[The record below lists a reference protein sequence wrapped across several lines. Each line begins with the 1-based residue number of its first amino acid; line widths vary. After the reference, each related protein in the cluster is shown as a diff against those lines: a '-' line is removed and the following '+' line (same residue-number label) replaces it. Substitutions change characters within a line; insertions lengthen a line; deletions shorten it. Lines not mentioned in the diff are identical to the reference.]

1 MSKID
6 LTQLTISELQI
17 ELKKRKHGYTISA
30 FIVGMMIGCAFFVVI
45 TKGFSWFLFVPLLFA
60 YWFRNAKTD
69 YDEVKQEIESR
80 KQPAI

>member
-6 LTQLTISELQI
+6 LSQLSTDQLQI
-17 ELKKRKHGYTISA
+17 ELKKRKQGYQISA
-30 FIVGMMIGCAFFVVI
+30 FIVGLMIGCAVWSATHNGNVL
-45 TKGFSWFLFVPLLFA
+45 FLFVPLLFA

-80 KQPAI
+80 K